1 MSHKL
6 KSVVVFLKIK
16 VIIII
21 IIIIIIISIIIIYI
35 IIGLLIL
42 GKTTFALR
50 IPADSVCQIVFL
62 SIIIV
67 SKGSYELW
75 FPVLGTLL
83 HS

>member
-16 VIIII
+16 AIIII
-21 IIIIIIISIIIIYI
+21 IIIIIKIIIA
-35 IIGLLIL
+35 LLIL
-42 GKTTFALR
+42 GKTTFALK

>member
-21 IIIIIIISIIIIYI
+21 IIIIIILIIIA
-35 IIGLLIL
+35 LLIL
-42 GKTTFALR
+42 GKTTFALK

>member
-1 MSHKL
+1 MMFETSKN
-6 KSVVVFLKIK
+6 VVVFLKIK

-21 IIIIIIISIIIIYI
+21 IIIIIYI
-35 IIGLLIL
+35 IIALLIL
-42 GKTTFALR
+42 GKTTFALK
-50 IPADSVCQIVFL
+50 IPADTVCQIVFL

>member
-21 IIIIIIISIIIIYI
+21 IIIIIIYI
-35 IIGLLIL
+35 IIALLIL
-42 GKTTFALR
+42 GKTTFALK
-50 IPADSVCQIVFL
+50 IPADSVCLIVFL

-67 SKGSYELW
+67 SKGSYKLW
-75 FPVLGTLL
+75 FPV
-83 HS
+83 

>member
-21 IIIIIIISIIIIYI
+21 IIIIIIIYIIIYI
-35 IIGLLIL
+35 IIALLIL
-42 GKTTFALR
+42 GKTTFALK

>member
-21 IIIIIIISIIIIYI
+21 IIIIIIYI
-35 IIGLLIL
+35 IIALLIL
-42 GKTTFALR
+42 GKTTFALK